1 MGLDKIIERVYDNA
15 ARGCAS
21 SREPS
26 GFRVRP
32 GGSFL
37 LFEGWCFGRRGVGGP
52 ALRPAPSGRWLRLG
66 PRSVPRLP
74 LLGPTAGPPLRL
86 TRWAHGQPR
95 PRWGRGPLSPAR
107 APSGPLAGRSWVV
120 AVARFRPPARRAPRR
135 PWRRL
140 SPFAAAGPP
149 PRRPFGRCGS
159 WAFRRPLLR
168 RGRGVALL
176 CPRRLCPWPSV
187 LSPSLLPGGLPLSP
201 SRPPP
206 PPGAG
211 EAQEVDARC
220 GGDGRRP
227 AYRTTKKFPSA
238 RGSPT
243 RRKGTKHVFCSITI
257 AQLKSSPLRG
267 LPALWAN
274 PDCLGLAPAFRRTAR
289 EKSAPSTPGKP
300 RIFPAWA
307 SPLRPT
313 K

>member
-1 MGLDKIIERVYDNA
+1 MGLDKTVERVYDNA

-52 ALRPAPSGRWLRLG
+52 ALRPAPPGRWLRLG

-74 LLGPTAGPPLRL
+74 LLGPTSGPPLRL

-95 PRWGRGPLSPAR
+95 PLRGRGPLSPAR

-149 PRRPFGRCGS
+149 LGGPLAAAGRGRSGGPSSGAGGASLCSARAAFAPGLPS
-159 WAFRRPLLR
+159 CFRRCCLGVSPSPPPVPLPL
-168 RGRGVALL
+168 RGRGRRKRLTPAAAGTGGGPPTEQQKSSPPPVA
-176 CPRRLCPWPSV
+176 
-187 LSPSLLPGGLPLSP
+187 
-201 SRPPP
+201 P
-206 PPGAG
+206 PPG
-211 EAQEVDARC
+211 EKEQNTHFVQLC
-220 GGDGRRP
+220 IWLQNL
-227 AYRTTKKFPSA
+227 PSM
-238 RGSPT
+238 
-243 RRKGTKHVFCSITI
+243 
-257 AQLKSSPLRG
+257 L
-267 LPALWAN
+267 
-274 PDCLGLAPAFRRTAR
+274 
-289 EKSAPSTPGKP
+289 
-300 RIFPAWA
+300 
-307 SPLRPT
+307 
-313 K
+313 